1 MGKQIW
7 AYVPQL
13 VGALLIL
20 VAGWIVALVVAAVVR
35 AVLRRTSLDD
45 RIAKWLFGEDRA
57 KEANVEKVAGKV
69 VFYLVL
75 VLVLVAFFQALGLTL
90 ATEPLNKML
99 TQILEFVPRLLGAAL
114 LLLAAWLVASGMR
127 LVVSRAVRAAKLDE
141 RLGKEVAEGKTAPLS
156 TALGNIVYWLV
167 FLLFLPAVL
176 GALELEGLLTPVK
189 AMTQEFLA
197 FLPNVFAAVLIV
209 LLGWFVA
216 RLVQRVVSNLLA
228 AAGTDSLSEKA
239 GLAKTLGR
247 AKLSHALGLVVY
259 VLILIPVAIAALN
272 ALRLEAL
279 TRPTSN
285 MLDVVLGAVPVIF
298 GAALILLFSY
308 LVGRVVAGVATALL
322 AGVGF
327 NSILVRLRLAKEEPG
342 EGKKTPADVAG
353 YVIIVIV
360 MLFAALEAARVL
372 GFTAFAGLVAEF
384 TIFVGQVLLGVLI
397 LALGLWLANLA
408 ARAVEATGKPKAGAL
423 AMIARVAILVLAT
436 AVALRQMGLADE
448 IIGLTFGLLL
458 GAAAVAAALAFGI
471 GGRDVAKRK
480 LEEWIR

>member
-1 MGKQIW
+1 
-7 AYVPQL
+7 
-13 VGALLIL
+13 
-20 VAGWIVALVVAAVVR
+20 
-35 AVLRRTSLDD
+35 
-45 RIAKWLFGEDRA
+45 
-57 KEANVEKVAGKV
+57 
-69 VFYLVL
+69 
-75 VLVLVAFFQALGLTL
+75 
-90 ATEPLNKML
+90 
-99 TQILEFVPRLLGAAL
+99 
-114 LLLAAWLVASGMR
+114 
-127 LVVSRAVRAAKLDE
+127 
-141 RLGKEVAEGKTAPLS
+141 
-156 TALGNIVYWLV
+156 
-167 FLLFLPAVL
+167 
-176 GALELEGLLTPVK
+176 
-189 AMTQEFLA
+189 
-197 FLPNVFAAVLIV
+197 
-209 LLGWFVA
+209 
-216 RLVQRVVSNLLA
+216 
-228 AAGTDSLSEKA
+228 
-239 GLAKTLGR
+239 
-247 AKLSHALGLVVY
+247 
-259 VLILIPVAIAALN
+259 
-272 ALRLEAL
+272 
-279 TRPTSN
+279 
-285 MLDVVLGAVPVIF
+285 MLDVVLGAVPAIF

-322 AGVGF
+322 AGIGF
-327 NSILVRLRLAKEEPG
+327 NSILVRLGLAKEEPG

-360 MLFAALEAARVL
+360 MLFAALEAARAL